1 MAIRVYK
8 PMTNGTRQRSALT
21 SEEITKTT
29 PEKSLTVTK
38 TKTNGRNN
46 QGKITVRH
54 RGGGAKRKY
63 RIIDFKRRKD
73 NVPARVVSIEY
84 DPNRSANIALISYK
98 DGEKA
103 YIIEI
108 GRAHV

>member
-8 PMTNGTRQRSALT
+8 PMTAGTRQRSVLT

-38 TKTNGRNN
+38 KKTNGRNN

-54 RGGGAKRKY
+54 RGGGVKRKY
-63 RIIDFKRRKD
+63 RLIDFKRIYD
-73 NVPARVVSIEY
+73 EVETVIEQYEVVMFQ
-84 DPNRSANIALISYK
+84 L
-98 DGEKA
+98 
-103 YIIEI
+103 
-108 GRAHV
+108 V